1 MSCSFP
7 KCSVSCHQTGYHP
20 PHKCTQCMEY
30 LHMHTMRWRV
40 PAHAH
45 KCDGESAYAH
55 NAMESVCTCT
65 QCDGECLHTHT
76 KRWRVPAPAHNAM
89 ESVCTCTQC
98 NGEYRYMY
106 TPQWRVQAHAYAREH
121 SYTLW
126 SVCVALCPGIVLNT
140 VTNKKLLCQTPNSL
154 SPVSYTHLTLPTKLP
169 V

>member
-1 MSCSFP
+1 MHTMRCR
-7 KCSVSCHQTGYHP
+7 VSAHAHNRMESTCT
-20 PHKCTQCMEY
+20 CTQGDGEY
-30 LHMHTMRWRV
+30 LHMHTMQWR
-40 PAHAH
+40 
-45 KCDGESAYAH
+45 
-55 NAMESVCTCT
+55 VCTCT
-65 QCDGECLHTHT
+65 QCDEVSAHE
-76 KRWRVPAPAHNAM
+76 HNAM

-154 SPVSYTHLTLPTKLP
+154 SHQDQEKMGMAGSLINVNVHCVSRHCFEYCHQQKVALSDTQQP
-169 V
+169 